1 MQVTELIGSTARILA
16 VLCLGT
22 YLGARADAE
31 FGRAQGIAAF
41 ESERLADAH
50 AASGR
55 IQDAATLKPDQS
67 RWSAG
72 RIEAW
77 RESLATGSQAP
88 LGLLRLPD
96 VDLVAPVYA
105 GTGELALNRGLGW
118 IEGTAP
124 PGESGNVGI
133 AGHRDGFF
141 RALQDV
147 GHGDVVELV
156 TPDSTLRY
164 RIDSTVVVDPDAVH
178 VLAPTDSS
186 VLTLVTCYPFYYVGH
201 APRRYI
207 VRARLDRD
215 GPDPLKRVSAN

>member
-1 MQVTELIGSTARILA
+1 MQVTELIGSMARILA

-41 ESERLADAH
+41 ESGRLADAH
-50 AASGR
+50 AAASR
-55 IQDAATLKPDQS
+55 IQDASTLKPDQS
-67 RWSAG
+67 RWSAS
-72 RIEAW
+72 RIAAW
-77 RESLATGSQAP
+77 RESLAGSQAP

-96 VDLVAPVYA
+96 VEVVAPVYT

-147 GHGDVVELV
+147 ARGDVVELV

-178 VLAPTDSS
+178 VLAPTDWS

-207 VRARLDRD
+207 VRARLDRG
-215 GPDPLKRVSAN
+215 GPDPLQRVSAN